1 MALIHAIEKIEISI
15 KTNLARIL
23 GERYGAFGYLN
34 FAQWANRSKATR
46 YTIEKKQYRIKEELQ
61 NSLKRSEY
69 ISSQSKDNFDVDN
82 FPSIWL
88 VIDLLTFGSVV
99 KMIEI
104 LSEKNLTQ
112 LASTYNCS
120 NLELVS
126 WLKCLHFIR
135 NICAHNSNLIDIKL
149 KTKPK
154 IRSVWKEQLFYDEK
168 GGQEKPTNG
177 ASIVILI
184 VMELVKMINSK
195 YNWSAFKKLLV
206 AYTVMM
212 KKHSC
217 LGLKTKKV

>member
-1 MALIHAIEKIEISI
+1 M
-15 KTNLARIL
+15 
-23 GERYGAFGYLN
+23 
-34 FAQWANRSKATR
+34 
-46 YTIEKKQYRIKEELQ
+46 
-61 NSLKRSEY
+61 KRSDY

-88 VIDLLTFGSVV
+88 AIDLLTFGSVV

-104 LSEKNLTQ
+104 LSEKNLTR

-154 IRSVWKEQLFYDEK
+154 IRSVWKERLFYDEK

-195 YNWSAFKKLLV
+195 YNWGRIQKVISSICSNDEEAQLFGFKNKKSADLL
-206 AYTVMM
+206 
-212 KKHSC
+212 S
-217 LGLKTKKV
+217 